1 MGIKIGLVSL
11 GCSKNQVDAE
21 RMLSSLV
28 GEGFELCNDAA
39 MCDAVVINTCGF
51 IEDAKRESIEAILEF
66 CNMKGS
72 RLKAVAVTGCLA
84 ERYREQL
91 AIEIPEVD
99 VVLGIGSNK
108 HLGDALKAAIAGNKT
123 LSFEEKTDL
132 SLEGDRIIINQPYF
146 AYLKVAEG
154 CDNRCCYCAIPDIR
168 GKFRSRRMEDILEEA
183 KKLTAAGVVELN
195 VVAQDTTRYGE
206 DLYGKLML
214 PELLRELCK
223 IEGVRWI
230 RLLYCYPD
238 RVTDELIDVI
248 AAEPKIVK
256 YIDMPLQ
263 HINDG
268 ILKSMN
274 RRGDSKLIKE
284 VLGKLRDKIEGVAIR
299 TTFIVGLPGEGEA
312 EFEELCK
319 FVDDCGF
326 ERLGCFAY
334 SPEEG
339 TPAFGMEDQVE
350 DEIKHRR
357 ADAVMELQM
366 GIAESISRSLVGRQ
380 LTVLCEGYDE
390 ESGCFIGRSY
400 MDAPDIDTRVYFRS
414 RAGREAGEF
423 VEVIIESA
431 SGYDVTGTAVEEQ

>member
-66 CNMKGS
+66 CQMKGS

-108 HLGDALKAAIAGNKT
+108 HLGDALKAAIAGSKT

-168 GKFRSRRMEDILEEA
+168 GRFRSRRMEDILDEA
-183 KKLTAAGVVELN
+183 KKLTAQGVVELN

-223 IEGVRWI
+223 IEGVGWI

-248 AAEPKIVK
+248 ASEPKIVK

-284 VLGKLRDKIEGVAIR
+284 VLHKLRDKIDGVAVR

-339 TPAFGMEDQVE
+339 TPAFAMKDQVE
-350 DEIKHRR
+350 DQIKHRR

-366 GIAESISRSLVGRQ
+366 GIAESISRSLIGRQ

-390 ESGCFIGRSY
+390 ESGSFIGRSY

-431 SGYDVTGTAVEEQ
+431 SGYDVSGIAVEG

>member
-21 RMLSSLV
+21 RMLSTLV

-39 MCDAVVINTCGF
+39 LCDAVVINTCGF

-72 RLKAVAVTGCLA
+72 KLRAVAVTGCLA

-91 AIEIPEVD
+91 AAEIPEVD
-99 VVLGIGSNK
+99 VVLGIGSNQQ
-108 HLGDALKAAIAGNKT
+108 LGDAIKAAIAGRKT

-168 GKFRSRRMEDILEEA
+168 GKFRSRKMEDILDEA
-183 KKLTAAGVVELN
+183 KKLAAAGVVELN

-223 IEGVRWI
+223 IEEVRWI

-238 RVTDELIDVI
+238 RVTDELIEMI
-248 AAEPKIVK
+248 ATEPKIVK

-284 VLGKLRDKIEGVAIR
+284 VLQKLRDRIEGVAVR

-350 DEIKHRR
+350 DEVKRRR

-366 GIAESISRSLVGRQ
+366 GIAESISKSLIGRQ

-414 RAGREAGEF
+414 KAGREAGEF

-431 SGYDVTGTAVEEQ
+431 SGYDVNGIAVE

>member
-21 RMLSSLV
+21 RMLSTLV

-39 MCDAVVINTCGF
+39 LCDAVVINTCGF

-72 RLKAVAVTGCLA
+72 KLRAVAVTGCLA

-91 AIEIPEVD
+91 AAEIPEVD
-99 VVLGIGSNK
+99 VVLGIGSNQQ
-108 HLGDALKAAIAGNKT
+108 LGDAIKAAIAGRKT

-168 GKFRSRRMEDILEEA
+168 GKFRSRKMEDILDEA
-183 KKLTAAGVVELN
+183 KKLAAAGVVELN

-223 IEGVRWI
+223 IEEVRWI

-238 RVTDELIDVI
+238 RVTDELIEMI
-248 AAEPKIVK
+248 ATEPKIVK

-284 VLGKLRDKIEGVAIR
+284 VLRKLRDRIEGVAVR

-350 DEIKHRR
+350 DEVKRRR

-366 GIAESISRSLVGRQ
+366 GIAESISKSLIGKQ

-414 RAGREAGEF
+414 KAGREAGEF

-431 SGYDVTGTAVEEQ
+431 SGYDVNGIAVE